1 MFVEEGRTA
10 FVFAVVVVDFNGIA
24 GHSSNGNYFIEQI
37 LATKNKQKESAK
49 TKIDIPK
56 NIQPSNMKIIVKI

>member
-1 MFVEEGRTA
+1 MFVEEGGTA
-10 FVFAVVVVDFNGIA
+10 FVFTVAIVNFNRVA